1 MCVEEFVKLKPP
13 ATSQLSSSL
22 RQDLNRSAKVSL
34 GVERGLLGQLV
45 SLMKVFF
52 LIHFTGCRRFVQFKR
67 LLCNSPQLGMF
78 DHGKVLLPQWLQ
90 YHFEITQHGVSAES
104 HKSITP
110 LALTTVVACV
120 G

>member
-1 MCVEEFVKLKPP
+1 
-13 ATSQLSSSL
+13 
-22 RQDLNRSAKVSL
+22 
-34 GVERGLLGQLV
+34 
-45 SLMKVFF
+45 
-52 LIHFTGCRRFVQFKR
+52 
-67 LLCNSPQLGMF
+67 MF